1 MNFAE
6 KKAYCIIYTIN
17 SFCIIHFCFLT
28 FETMKGIKIIF
39 WVLWRVWF
47 YVLMAIPI
55 LIMLPFL
62 LISII
67 SESGYPYFFRMARI
81 WAKFIL
87 FGMGFYYKVE
97 RQQKLIKNKSYMI
110 VANHTS
116 MTDIMLMLAV
126 VRNPFVFV
134 GKKELSKIPLFGFFY
149 KRTCILVD
157 RNSSRSKNEVFKR
170 AQDRLNQG
178 LSICIFPEGGVPD
191 DETVLLDEFKDGAF
205 RLAIEHQ
212 IPIVPIVFADNK
224 ERFSYTFMSGSPGKM
239 RVKILPFVETNGL
252 TSENRKTLRDEVR
265 QLIYKGLLEFKKK
278 KEYRRKNI
286 EERI

>member
-1 MNFAE
+1 
-6 KKAYCIIYTIN
+6 
-17 SFCIIHFCFLT
+17 
-28 FETMKGIKIIF
+28 MKVFKIIF
-39 WVLWRVWF
+39 WVLWRIWF

-67 SESGYPYFFRMARI
+67 SERGYPYFFKMARI

-87 FGMGFYYKVE
+87 FGMGFYYKVKRE
-97 RQQKLIKNKSYMI
+97 QKLIRNTSYMI

-116 MTDIMLMLAV
+116 MTDIMLMLAIIK
-126 VRNPFVFV
+126 NPFVFV
-134 GKKELSKIPLFGFFY
+134 GKKELVKIPLFGFFY

-157 RNSSRSKNEVFKR
+157 RNSSKSKNEVFKR
-170 AQDRLNQG
+170 AQDRLSQG

-191 DETVLLDEFKDGAF
+191 DESILLDEFKDGAF

-224 ERFSYTFMSGSPGKM
+224 ERFSYTFLSGSPGKM
-239 RVKILPFVETNGL
+239 RGRILPFIETSGL
-252 TSENRKTLRDEVR
+252 TLDHRKELRENVR
-265 QLIYKGLLEFKKK
+265 QVIYKGLLEFKKK
-278 KEYRRKNI
+278 DLKE
-286 EERI
+286 